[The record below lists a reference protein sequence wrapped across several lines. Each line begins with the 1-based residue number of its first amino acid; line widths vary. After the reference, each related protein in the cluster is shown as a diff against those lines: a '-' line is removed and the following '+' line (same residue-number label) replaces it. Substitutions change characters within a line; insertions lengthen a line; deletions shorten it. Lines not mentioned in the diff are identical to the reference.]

1 MELPARIGKYELE
14 EFLGGGMS
22 HVYRARDTIISR
34 TVAVKILTEAGC
46 ADEEVRARFL
56 AEARMAGNLAHDH
69 ILKVYDFGQ
78 DDLKRPFMVME
89 FLRGEDLRSAL
100 RQGHTG
106 DSQSKLKIAVQIAK
120 ALAYIH
126 TQKIIH
132 RDIKPENVHIS
143 AAGVV
148 KLMDFGIAKTEG
160 HQLTRAGFVL
170 GTPFYMAPEQVMG
183 APTTPQVDVYAF
195 GILLFEIFTG
205 AKPFQADTVERIF
218 YFILN
223 EPLSLEPMVQAGA
236 PRAIIDLVARCTA
249 KKAEDRPQGFEPV
262 IAELE
267 RIGAGRDEP
276 TLVLPTVAPEP
287 PASRTPAEHR
297 RRPAW
302 IVPAVLVLIA
312 VLAGGVYFATR
323 AKSSAPDAPG
333 AIAEGMVLVPQGQ
346 FLFGEKKEPVVLP
359 AYLID
364 RTEVSNA
371 AYAKFCA
378 YKGLAAP
385 AGDPN
390 YPVVNITIQEARDY
404 AAWAN
409 KRLPTAQEWEKAA
422 RGTGG
427 RMFPW
432 GNQPDSTRAAVKPM
446 PLQPVESFP
455 SGASPY
461 KALNMVG
468 NVWEFVEDPQQPSD
482 RAAASFATLLD
493 PPPQP
498 GERWYGIRG
507 LSFQEVLQPS
517 VIWDHHTIPE
527 RWKDPSLGFRCVRS
541 LK

>member
-22 HVYRARDTIISR
+22 HVYRARDTIIGR

-56 AEARMAGNLAHDH
+56 AEARMAGNLSHDH
-69 ILKVYDFGQ
+69 ILSIYDFGE
-78 DDLKRPFMVME
+78 DDYKRPFMVME

-106 DSQSKLKIAVQIAK
+106 DAQNKLKIAVQIAR

-132 RDIKPENVHIS
+132 RDIKPENVHINT
-143 AAGVV
+143 AGVV

-160 HQLTRAGFVL
+160 LQMTRAGFVL

-205 AKPFQADTVERIF
+205 GKPFQADTVERIF

-223 EPLSLEPMVQAGA
+223 EPLNLEPMVQAGV
-236 PRAIIDLVARCTA
+236 PRPIIDLVTRCTA
-249 KKAEDRPQGFEPV
+249 KKAEDRPHGFEPI

-267 RIGAGRDEP
+267 RASAGRDEP
-276 TLVLPTVAPEP
+276 TAVLPVHAPP
-287 PASRTPAEHR
+287 PAPPTPAEMR
-297 RRPAW
+297 RRPVW
-302 IVPAVLVLIA
+302 VLPAILVLIA
-312 VLAGGVYFATR
+312 GAAAGLYFATR
-323 AKSSAPDAPG
+323 SKGPAPQAAITAPP
-333 AIAEGMVLVPQGQ
+333 GMVLIPQGK
-346 FLFGEKKEPVVLP
+346 FLFGEKKEPVDLP
-359 AYLID
+359 AYFID
-364 RTEVSNA
+364 RTEVSNS
-371 AYAKFCA
+371 AYAKFCEA
-378 YKGLAAP
+378 KGRPAP
-385 AGDPN
+385 AGDPDF
-390 YPVVNITIQEARDY
+390 PVVNITIQEAREY

-409 KRLPTAQEWEKAA
+409 KRLPSPQEWEKAA
-422 RGTGG
+422 RGTEG

-432 GNQPDSTRAAVKPM
+432 GDQADSTRAAVKPT

-455 SGASPY
+455 NGASPY
-461 KALNMVG
+461 KVLNMIG
-468 NVWEFVEDPQQPSD
+468 NVWEFVEDPQQPSEG
-482 RAAASFATLLD
+482 AIATFAKLLD

-498 GERWYGIRG
+498 GEPWYGIRG
-507 LSFQEVLQPS
+507 LSFQEVLQPGA
-517 VIWDHHTIPE
+517 IWDHHSVPE
-527 RWKDPSLGFRCVRS
+527 RWKEPSVGFRCVRS
-541 LK
+541 AK